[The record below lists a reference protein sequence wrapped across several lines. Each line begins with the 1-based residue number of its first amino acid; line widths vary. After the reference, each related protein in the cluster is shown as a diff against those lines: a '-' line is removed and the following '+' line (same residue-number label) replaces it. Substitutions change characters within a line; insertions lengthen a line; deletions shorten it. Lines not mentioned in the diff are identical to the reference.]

1 MSKNYKFIL
10 IFFSLLITSSM
21 IMAQGNKLSGTIT
34 DGATGEKLFGASVLI
49 ADLNVGA
56 VTNADGYYSIDNA
69 KDGTFQVTVSYI
81 GYLKQNKNVK
91 ITGTTKL
98 NFSLEPSSVILG
110 ETVVKGTRAVLRET
124 PVAFSEIK
132 GEELEFKLASRDI
145 PQELATTPSVYSS
158 VSGGG
163 AGDATLYVRG
173 FSQRNVAVMVNGV
186 PVNDMENKW
195 VYWSNWAGLGDVLDE
210 TQMQRGIGASPYSVN
225 AVGGVMNMRTK
236 GVGSEEEYIKVRS
249 EYGSANLFKTSV
261 AFHSKL
267 SSNFAATG
275 LVSRRTWDGYAVGT
289 YHKEFTYF
297 FSVGGVFGN
306 HSLELSGVGS
316 PQEHGQRPF
325 SYAKLSI
332 ADFAKY
338 GNNFNYAMGRLKGEW
353 FNEAVNK
360 FHKPQFNLNWNWIV
374 APKTTLS
381 TIAYYS
387 VGRGYGSGTLGP
399 FAPAISPTQDP
410 VYQNYRDYDKV
421 WSINSTT
428 IDNKYSTTLRRSTS
442 TVLRNSVNNHDWFG
456 VLSTFTTELTPQL
469 KLSAGI
475 DGRYYVGKH
484 YQEIR
489 DLIGGDYYID
499 TYDVNNP
506 NRMAKVGDKVR
517 YNNDFFVRQFGG
529 FGQLEYRFGDFTT
542 FINLSASSQGGKR
555 KDYFLYK
562 STDPFNTTEWQNF
575 FGYTAKTGVNYNID
589 QSNSVFFNVGYFS
602 SAPMVNNIFA
612 NNTNIVSKDAANE
625 KVFIGEL
632 GYNVATSV
640 IALKANA
647 FYTKWKDKAITINYS
662 DIDPTSG
669 DPVSKYANISGSAQ
683 VHTGLELEGVVKIMR
698 GLEFKA
704 AGSLVVG
711 KFEND
716 VTAIVTPE
724 NNPTAVK
731 KVNLYTEGLYVSEF
745 PQQQVTFQIN
755 YRVNLGSG
763 LNLYVNPVYKFLG
776 TYYSS
781 FNPDTRS
788 NPNDREQSWK
798 IPDSHVVDFHLG
810 FTYYLTDFFV
820 KRVNLN
826 FHIFNMLNNSYI
838 VDGQDGGTS
847 TTNPSLNHTAQL
859 AKVFYSRER
868 WYNVAFAFNF

>member
-1 MSKNYKFIL
+1 MSRTFKLIMIL
-10 IFFSLLITSSM
+10 FTVLAISQLTI
-21 IMAQGNKLSGTIT
+21 AQGIKITGTVT
-34 DGATGEKLFGASVLI
+34 DGSTGEKLIGASVMI

-56 VTNADGYYSIDNA
+56 VTDLNGVYSIENA
-69 KDGTFQVTVSYI
+69 KEGTYQVTASYI
-81 GYLKQNKNVK
+81 GYIKKNSNVK
-91 ITGTTKL
+91 ISGNVKL
-98 NFSLEPSSVILG
+98 NFALESSSVLLN

-124 PVAFSEIK
+124 PVAFSEVK
-132 GEELEFKLASRDI
+132 GEEMEFKLASRDI
-145 PQELATTPSVYSS
+145 PQQLATTPSVFSS

-210 TQMQRGIGASPYSVN
+210 TQVQRGVGASPYSVN
-225 AVGGVMNMRTK
+225 AVGGSMNMKMR
-236 GVGSEEEYIKVRS
+236 GVGSEEEYIKIRS
-249 EYGSANLFKTSV
+249 EYGSDNLLKGSI
-261 AFHSKL
+261 AFHTKL

-275 LVSRRTWDGYAVGT
+275 LISRRTWDGYAVGN

-306 HSLELSGVGS
+306 HSLELSGIGS

-325 SYAKLSI
+325 SYAKLTI
-332 ADFAKY
+332 ADWNKY
-338 GNNFNYAMGRLKGEW
+338 GRNFNYAMGRLKGNW

-360 FHKPQFNLNWNWIV
+360 FHKPQFNLNWNWQV
-374 APKTTLS
+374 DKKSTLS
-381 TIAYYS
+381 TIVYYS
-387 VGRGYGSGTLGP
+387 MGRGYGSGTLGP
-399 FAPAISPTQDP
+399 FAPAISPSQDP

-421 WSINSTT
+421 WSINSST
-428 IDNKYSTTLRRSTS
+428 IDNKYSSTLRRSTS
-442 TVLRNSVNNHDWFG
+442 TILRNSVNNHDWYG
-456 VLSTFTTELTPQL
+456 ILSTFNTELTPQL
-469 KLSAGI
+469 KLTTGI
-475 DGRYYVGKH
+475 DGRFYTGKH
-484 YQEIR
+484 YQEVR

-506 NRMAKVGDKVR
+506 NKMSKVGDKVR
-517 YNNDFFVRQFGG
+517 YYNDFYVRQFGG
-529 FGQLEYRFGDFTT
+529 FGQLEYKFGDFTT

-562 STDPFNTTEWQNF
+562 ADDPFNTTDWQNF
-575 FGYTAKTGVNYNID
+575 FGYTAKTGINYNID
-589 QSNSVFFNVGYFS
+589 QSNSVFVNVGYFS

-640 IALKANA
+640 IAVKANA

-662 DIDPTSG
+662 DIDPASG
-669 DPVSKYANISGSAQ
+669 DPVNKYANISGSAQ

-698 GLEFKA
+698 GFEFKT
-704 AGSLVVG
+704 AGSLVIG

-731 KVNLYTEGLYVSEF
+731 KINLYTEGLYVSEF
-745 PQQQVTFQIN
+745 PQQQVTFQLN
-755 YRVNLGSG
+755 YRLYLGSG
-763 LNLYVNPVYKFLG
+763 LNVFINPVYKFLG

-788 NPNDREQSWK
+788 NPNDRAQSWK
-798 IPDSHVVDFHLG
+798 IPDSNVLDFHLG

-820 KRVNLN
+820 KRINLN
-826 FHIFNMLNNSYI
+826 FHVFNMLNNGYI
-838 VDGQDGGTS
+838 VDGQDGGTNS
-847 TTNPSLNHTAQL
+847 TNHIAQN
-859 AKVFYSRER
+859 ARVFYSRDR

>member
-1 MSKNYKFIL
+1 MYRNLKIIIVIISISIL
-10 IFFSLLITSSM
+10 SNIIY
-21 IMAQGNKLSGTIT
+21 AQGFKILGTVT
-34 DGATGEKLFGASVLI
+34 DAATGEKLFGANVYI
-49 ADLNVGA
+49 NDLSIGA
-56 VTNADGYYSIDNA
+56 STNADGNFIIENVKSGIYEL
-69 KDGTFQVTVSYI
+69 TVSYI
-81 GYLKQNKNVK
+81 GYIKRTKNIQLNRDTK
-91 ITGTTKL
+91 ID
-98 NFSLEPSSVILG
+98 FSLEPRSVVLD
-110 ETVVKGTRAVLRET
+110 ETVVKGTKAVLRET

-145 PQELATTPSVYSS
+145 PQALATTPSVYSS

-163 AGDATLYVRG
+163 AGDANLYVRG

-236 GVGSEEEYIKVRS
+236 GVGSEEEYVKVRS
-249 EYGSANLFKTSV
+249 EYGSANLLKASV
-261 AFHSKL
+261 AFHTKL
-267 SSNFAATG
+267 SSNFAATA
-275 LVSRRTWDGYAVGT
+275 LISRRTWDGYAVGT

-297 FSVGGVFGN
+297 FSIGGVFGN
-306 HSLELSGVGS
+306 HSLEFTGVGS

-332 ADFAKY
+332 ADWNKY
-338 GNNFNYAMGRLKGEW
+338 GHNFNYAMGRLKGNW

-360 FHKPQFNLNWNWIV
+360 FHKPQFNLNWNWQV
-374 APKTTLS
+374 APKSTLS
-381 TIAYYS
+381 TIVYYS

-399 FAPAISPTQDP
+399 RAPEISAAQDP
-410 VYQNYRDYDKV
+410 VYQYYKDYDKI

-442 TVLRNSVNNHDWFG
+442 TVLRNSVNNHDWYG
-456 VLSTFTTELTPQL
+456 ILSTFNTKLTPEL

-506 NRMAKVGDKVR
+506 NRMAMVGDKVR
-517 YNNDFFVRQFGG
+517 YYNDFFVRQFGG
-529 FGQLEYRFGDFTT
+529 FGQLEYRFGDFIT

-562 STDPFNTTEWQNF
+562 SDDPFNTSEWQNF
-575 FGYTAKTGVNYNID
+575 FGYTAKTGLNYNID

-612 NNTNIVSKDAANE
+612 NNTNIVSKDATNE
-625 KVFIGEL
+625 KVFIAEL
-632 GYNVATSV
+632 GYNVSTSFV
-640 IALKANA
+640 ALKANA
-647 FYTKWKDKAITINYS
+647 FYTKWKDRAITISYS
-662 DIDPTSG
+662 DIDPASG
-669 DPVSKYANISGSAQ
+669 DPVNKYANISGSDQ

-698 GLEFKA
+698 GLEFKT
-704 AGSLVVG
+704 AGSYVVG
-711 KFEND
+711 KFQND

-731 KVNLYTEGLYVSEF
+731 KVNLYTDGLYVSEF
-745 PQQQVTFQIN
+745 PQQQVTFQLN

-763 LNLYVNPVYKFLG
+763 LNVYINPVYKFLG
-776 TYYSS
+776 KYYSS

-788 NPNDREQSWK
+788 NVNDREQSWK
-798 IPDSHVVDFHLG
+798 IPDSNILDFHLG
-810 FTYYLTDFFV
+810 FSYYLTDFFV

-826 FHIFNMLNNSYI
+826 FHIFNLLNNNSYI

-847 TTNPSLNHTAQL
+847 SANHTAQF
-859 AKVFYSRER
+859 AKVFYGRER
-868 WYNVAFAFNF
+868 WFNVAFAFIL